1 MASTIRKPTKLKDQL
16 SRLEKNPSANK
27 ALIAEMQK
35 LLYGSGTWNVRT
47 F

>member
-1 MASTIRKPTKLKDQL
+1 MATIRKPTSLKD
-16 SRLEKNPSANK
+16 RLKQMEKDPSANK

-35 LLYGSGTWNVRT
+35 LLYGAGTWNVRI